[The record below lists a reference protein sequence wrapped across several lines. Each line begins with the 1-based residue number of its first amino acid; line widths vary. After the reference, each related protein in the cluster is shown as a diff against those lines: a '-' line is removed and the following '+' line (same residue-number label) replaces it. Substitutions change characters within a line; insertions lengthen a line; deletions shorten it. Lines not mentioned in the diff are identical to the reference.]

1 MLLVVLGH
9 CSVWTANDWRFHFC
23 YGVHMPL
30 FMFVSG
36 GLFYYTRISRG
47 WRWGDVVVDK
57 LKRLGVPYLFF
68 IAFAFGLKVALS
80 GLVKNPVDASLPGFL
95 AGFVFPMQSGM
106 KEMWF
111 VAALLLLMFCYP
123 LYDMLLRSRVAVAM
137 ALALGVVFTFVF
149 PGYTGGVFTFVF
161 PGYTGGGVFNWQGA
175 LRYFVFFFGGMAFF
189 KYNLLRFVKN
199 ASVGVILIALYSAI
213 CVFRREQPFLVASVG
228 ILACVNL
235 CVLAAEGLPR
245 LFASFRDYSFQI
257 FLLGIYPQMFVDL
270 ILIRRFTEPWQQ
282 AALLVLSVGLGIYF
296 SVGVAKAAK
305 RIGNKYVDMALG
317 LK

>member
-1 MLLVVLGH
+1 MFLVVLGH

-80 GLVKNPVDASLPGFL
+80 GLVKNPVDASLSGFL
-95 AGFVFPMQSGM
+95 AGFVFPIQSGM

-123 LYDMLLRSRVAVAM
+123 LYGLLLRSRVAVAM
-137 ALALGVVFTFVF
+137 ALALGV
-149 PGYTGGVFTFVF
+149 VFTFVF

-189 KYNLLRFVKN
+189 KYNMLRFVKN
-199 ASVGVILIALYSAI
+199 VSGGDNFICLIFSH
-213 CVFRREQPFLVASVG
+213 
-228 ILACVNL
+228 L
-235 CVLAAEGLPR
+235 CVQARAAVLGGLGGHIGLRELERVDCGAIAKAFCLVPR
-245 LFASFRDYSFQI
+245 LFVPDIPAWHLPADVCRFDTYPAVYRTLAASRPA
-257 FLLGIYPQMFVDL
+257 G
-270 ILIRRFTEPWQQ
+270 
-282 AALLVLSVGLGIYF
+282 A
-296 SVGVAKAAK
+296 
-305 RIGNKYVDMALG
+305 
-317 LK
+317 